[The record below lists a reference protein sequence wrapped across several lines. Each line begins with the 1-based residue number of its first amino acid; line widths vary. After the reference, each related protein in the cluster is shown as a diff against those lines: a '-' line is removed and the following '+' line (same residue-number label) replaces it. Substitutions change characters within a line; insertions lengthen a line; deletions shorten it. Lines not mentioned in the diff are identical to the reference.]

1 MLAVSPG
8 SAAMPR
14 FHAHVAPIS
23 SAAWGRMQGVAWTS
37 GCPVGMKDLASLQLT
52 YWGFDGQPHP
62 GTLVVHRQLAA
73 ETVAIFRELF
83 AAHFAIARMQ
93 PYESFDTGGYAEAD
107 DTVGFYCRPDQG
119 DPSKFGMHS
128 FGYAIDLN
136 PRENPYFDRKQGW
149 WPPGSPANTDRDREA
164 PGLITTRSAAF
175 TIFTRHGWLW
185 GGLFRDEPDYMH
197 FEKATVGA
205 HPNPADAPYQVE
217 ALRYVQ
223 RPGKS
228 ARSQER

>member
-1 MLAVSPG
+1 MLAVSPAG
-8 SAAMPR
+8 AAMPR
-14 FHAHVAPIS
+14 FQAHVAPIS
-23 SAAWGRMQGVAWTS
+23 PAAWGRMQGVAWTS

-52 YWGFDGQPHP
+52 FWGFDGS
-62 GTLVVHRQLAA
+62 RIRA
-73 ETVAIFRELF
+73 RWSC
-83 AAHFAIARMQ
+83 IASLPRKRWRSSANCS
-93 PYESFDTGGYAEAD
+93 PPISRLRGCSRTEAFDTGGYAQAD

-136 PRENPYFDRKQGW
+136 PRLNPYFDRKQGW
-149 WPPGSPANTDRDREA
+149 WPPRLPANTDRDREA

-205 HPNPADAPYQVE
+205 HPNRADAPYQAQ

-223 RPGKS
+223 RPDKS